1 MHLPPHLV
9 TAIETTHV
17 AFEGLSHPLR
27 VVSVDRA
34 GSSEGTIQVTVATS
48 HAGRTVHAARRF
60 GPDELDDEK
69 QVTAALAE
77 AMRAELGPR

>member
-27 VVSVDRA
+27 VVSVDRTDLTA
-34 GSSEGTIQVTVATS
+34 GTIEVTVATS
-48 HAGRTVHAARRF
+48 HAGRTVHASRQF
-60 GPDELDDEK
+60 GRDELDDEK